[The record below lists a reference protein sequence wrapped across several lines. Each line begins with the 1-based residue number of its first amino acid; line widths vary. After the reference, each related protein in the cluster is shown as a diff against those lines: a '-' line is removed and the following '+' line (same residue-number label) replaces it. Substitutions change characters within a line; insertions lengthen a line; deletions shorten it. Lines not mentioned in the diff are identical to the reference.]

1 MFSYMPKR
9 VKPLFFLCAIWLL
22 TSMGTNSW
30 AIEINDKP
38 METTITAAPSNIMF
52 IFDNSGSMDW
62 EFMTQDTHDGLFDP
76 NNTGKWWES
85 YLYVFSYDDYEPY
98 DDNNYHYTP
107 GALDETGKKYWRSQ
121 WSGYNRIFYNPT
133 VDYQPWPGADYGDAD
148 LIKPRSNPA
157 NASPVFDLSKTF
169 LYVGSAQP
177 DDDFGNS
184 WHTATLIPCN
194 QTVAGQ
200 LEISDDHDVFRI
212 NLQADGNLTIHSSGC
227 TDVMGRILD
236 SSGNEYRADEYADT
250 WTDPYSSSNY
260 SHGDDHY
267 YDDDCQNQPFCT
279 FTCPDWTD
287 SDRNFY
293 IHLTDVPAGTYY
305 IDVRGWQGTT
315 GPYEIIVDSTG
326 ICETPTTP
334 PSNEPVNILNAHYYT
349 TGPDGTVY
357 LVNFSSL
364 SSPVTRDIYK
374 FTDANQNSQVDYGE
388 LERLDPPPLF
398 LTTRSPEQELQNF
411 ANWFSYY
418 RRRELTAKAAVST
431 AISELTGVNVG
442 FYTINDGVRQPVL
455 YLNTHQ
461 DELYSLLF
469 SIDSSGGTP
478 LRQALK
484 DVGRYFDADDGKTG
498 NLGTAPWASEEDGG
512 ACQQAFA
519 ILMTDGYWNGSSPY
533 VGNVDGNDGVPFADA
548 YSNTLADVARYF
560 YDTDLN
566 DSLSNIVPQNACD
579 DNTRQH
585 LVTYGLSFGVHGE
598 LNPNYDSY
606 HPCLLG
612 VINNDPNAPPAP
624 QWENP
629 SSCEA
634 CGKKIDDLWHAAVN
648 GRGAFISAADPEQLI
663 EALSDIISNING
675 RMASGAAVSIN
686 SEKLTEGS
694 VLYQSSYDSS
704 NWTGDLKAYNLNA
717 NTGEISDPVW
727 EAKTLLLDQDWDT
740 GRRIITF
747 NGSSGVPFRLN
758 NLTNTQK
765 TALDSDTDTQE
776 DIVEYIRGREIA
788 GFRQRPVIDGK
799 VDKLGD
805 LVHSAPT
812 LVGHTIFVGGNDGM
826 LHAFDAN
833 SGYERFA
840 FVPSNVI
847 PQLKELTQ
855 PGYSHKFFVDLTPT
869 VKLNVPDGNDET
881 KTILVGGLGAGGKGY
896 FALDITNADS
906 IDQNSS
912 ESEVANM
919 LLWEYPSSGND
930 PDLGVSLSKISIV
943 KTHNGS
949 YVAIFGNG
957 YNSDNGHAVLY
968 ALDLLTGTVVRKI
981 DTGVG
986 DDNGLSTPVVVDVDG
1001 DFVAD
1006 FAYAGDL
1013 KGNLWKFDLRGDPGQ
1028 WKAAFGDKPLF
1039 QAVNQ
1044 PITVRPDVMRHC
1056 MEHGYMVVF
1065 ATGKFL
1071 AASDIQD
1078 TSVQTIYGIWDY
1090 ADPDLESEYVG
1101 SFNASTETFTP
1112 SPELQSNNVQLLKQT
1127 ITETVSNDGIEYR
1140 LFSNNSANWATIPDS
1155 LPDHLSNPGTQDGNA
1170 TVGWYVNLGG
1180 PGFEGERAARDI
1192 VIRNGKAIVITIIPN
1207 DSPCSGGGKSVIY
1220 EMDACDGSM
1229 PDRPVFDVNGDSH
1242 LDDEDYV
1249 ERSNG
1254 NGEPVPPTGRVFE
1267 TIVHDPVFLRLPDKD
1282 QEFKYFSTAQGTIIR
1297 IREPADYLGIFY
1309 WIEW

>member
-1 MFSYMPKR
+1 MHSYKIN
-9 VKPLFFLCAIWLL
+9 KLQSFIALCVIGL
-22 TSMGTNSW
+22 TITVGNW
-30 AIEINDKP
+30 AAAIEINDKP

-52 IFDNSGSMDW
+52 VYDNSGSMDW

-76 NNTGKWWES
+76 NNTGNWWES
-85 YLYVFSYDDYEPY
+85 YLYVFSYDDYEP
-98 DDNNYHYTP
+98 DDDANYHYTP

-121 WSGYNRIFYNPT
+121 WNGYNRIYYNPT

-148 LIKPRSNPA
+148 TITPRSNPA
-157 NASPVFDLSKTF
+157 NSSPVFNLANTF
-169 LYVGSAQP
+169 LQVGPETP
-177 DDDFGNS
+177 DDDYGNS
-184 WHTATLIPCN
+184 WETATLIPCN
-194 QTVAGQ
+194 QTVAGS
-200 LEISDDHDVFRI
+200 LEQAYDHDVLRI
-212 NLQADGNLTIHSSGC
+212 DLLADGNLTLHSSGC
-227 TDVMGRILD
+227 TDVMGRVLD
-236 SSGNEYRADEYADT
+236 SLGNEYRATEYADS
-250 WTDPYSSSNY
+250 WTDPYAADGN
-260 SHGDDHY
+260 Y
-267 YDDDCQNQPFCT
+267 YDDDCQNQSFCT
-279 FTCPDWTD
+279 NTCPAWTD

-305 IDVRGWQGTT
+305 LDVRGWSSTVGD
-315 GPYEIIVDSTG
+315 YDIIVDSTSS
-326 ICETPTTP
+326 CQTPTTP
-334 PSNEPVNILNAHYYT
+334 PGNEPVTIRNAHYYT
-349 TGPDGTVY
+349 TDASGNVY

-364 SSPVTRDIYK
+364 TYPVVRDIYK
-374 FTDANQNSQVDYGE
+374 FTDSNQNSQVEFGE
-388 LERLDPPPLF
+388 LERVTNPPAS
-398 LTTRSPEQELQNF
+398 LTTRTPEEDLQNF

-418 RRRELTAKAAVST
+418 RKRELTAKAAIST
-431 AISELTGVNVG
+431 AISELTGVNIG
-442 FYTINDGVRQPVL
+442 IYTINEGVRQPVL
-455 YLNTHQ
+455 YVNSYQ
-461 DELYSLLF
+461 DELYSKLF

-478 LRQALK
+478 LRLALR
-484 DVGRYFDADDGKTG
+484 DVGRYFDADDGYTG
-498 NLGTAPWASEEDGG
+498 NLGTAPWASDEDGG

-519 ILMTDGYWNGSSPY
+519 IVMTDGYWNGNSPY
-533 VGNVDGNDGVPFADA
+533 VGNVDGNDGSPYADN
-548 YSNTLADVARYF
+548 YYNTLADVARYF

-566 DSLSNIVPQNACD
+566 DNLPNIVPQNACD

-585 LVTYGLSFGVHGE
+585 LVTYGLSFGVKGE
-598 LNPNYDSY
+598 LDPSYESY
-606 HPCLLG
+606 HPCLLD

-624 QWENP
+624 QWQDPNSC
-629 SSCEA
+629 SS
-634 CGKKIDDLWHAAVN
+634 CGKKIDDLWHAAVD
-648 GRGAFISAADPEQLI
+648 GRGEFISAANPEQLI

-717 NTGEISDPVW
+717 ETGELSDPIW
-727 EAKTLLLDQDWDT
+727 EAKTRLLDQDWDT

-747 NGSSGVPFRLN
+747 NGSSGVPFRLSQ
-758 NLTNTQK
+758 LTAVQRD
-765 TALDSDTDTQE
+765 ALDSDPDVQE
-776 DIVEYIRGREIA
+776 KIVEYIRGKDIS
-788 GFRQRPVIDGK
+788 GFRQRPIIDDK

-812 LVGHTIFVGGNDGM
+812 LVNNTIFVGGNDGM

-833 SGYERFA
+833 SGQERFA
-840 FVPSNVI
+840 FVPNNVI
-847 PQLKELTQ
+847 PKLAELTST
-855 PGYSHKFFVDLTPT
+855 GYSHEFFVDLTPT
-869 VKLNVPDGNDET
+869 VKLNVPTTNDET

-906 IDQNSS
+906 IDQNSP

-919 LLWEYPSSGND
+919 LLWEYPSSGTD
-930 PDLGVSLSKISIV
+930 PDLGLSMSKVSIV
-943 KTHNGS
+943 KTQSGS

-957 YNSDNGHAVLY
+957 YNSENGHAVLY
-968 ALDLLTGTVVRKI
+968 AIDLLTGDVVKKI

-1013 KGNLWKFDLRGDPGQ
+1013 KGNLWKFDLRGDPSQ
-1028 WKAAFGDKPLF
+1028 WKSAFGEKPLF

-1044 PITVRPDVMRHC
+1044 PIIVRPDVMRHC
-1056 MEHGYMVVF
+1056 KQHGYMVVF

-1071 AASDIQD
+1071 AASDMQD

-1101 SFNASTETFTP
+1101 TFNAATETFTP
-1112 SPELQSNNVQLLKQT
+1112 SPELQSNNVELLRQT
-1127 ITETVSNDGIEYR
+1127 ITETVTSDGIEYR
-1140 LFSNNSANWATIPDS
+1140 LFSNNSANWNTIPDTLS
-1155 LPDHLSNPGTQDGNA
+1155 DHLPDPGIQDGDA

-1207 DSPCSGGGKSVIY
+1207 DSPCSGGGRSVIY
-1220 EMDACDGSM
+1220 EMDACDGSR
-1229 PDRPVFDVNGDSH
+1229 PERPVFDVNGDTN
-1242 LDDEDYV
+1242 LDDEDLLP
-1249 ERSNG
+1249 SGGG
-1254 NGEPVPPTGRVFE
+1254 NGPPVPPTGRVFE
-1267 TIVHDPVFLRLPDKD
+1267 TIVHDPVFLRLPNKD